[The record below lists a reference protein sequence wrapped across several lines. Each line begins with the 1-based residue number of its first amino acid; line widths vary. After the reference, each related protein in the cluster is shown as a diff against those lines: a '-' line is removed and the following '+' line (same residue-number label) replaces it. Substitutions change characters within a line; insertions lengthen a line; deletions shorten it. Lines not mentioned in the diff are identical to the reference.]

1 MGLSEDIKKARE
13 ELKGLIDQFEGMS
26 GGEDVAQAFRDAA
39 SSTEIT
45 VEALKEVN
53 KLSKSLKTDIQ
64 DVNVDL
70 GSIVSQFNKVVDS
83 LTKGNTELSRQKN
96 SLRSL
101 SRIGSEILNMKEG
114 EVSVTKSSISK
125 LQNKLS
131 FEKLQL
137 KLLRDQHKEG
147 SDAYEMY
154 QAQINQIKGI
164 QKASEDVLG
173 IYQKTNL
180 QLGFVPQTL
189 GAIDKQ
195 MQKLGFPDLGV
206 ADALDKTQKLA
217 QSAQGTQGILKTWG
231 FFIKEFLKNL
241 SSALSTANLLQL
253 SFGFAVKLFTELDKA
268 AGEFAKSQNV
278 SYQEAMATRKEMSDL
293 ALKTGN
299 VAVNSQRLMESQMA
313 IGNALGTNAKLN
325 KADLVTMTEM
335 TRMAGMTHEEM
346 VGIQKISLVNGK
358 SLKQNTK
365 EILGA
370 AKAQASKNGLVVNE
384 KQILKDVSKAS
395 SSLTLSLGN
404 NPTLLAEAVVQA
416 KQFGLTL
423 EQADKIAEGLLN
435 FEQSIS
441 NELEAELLLGKDL
454 NFETA
459 RQLALN
465 NDIAGAAAEVAKQVG
480 TSADFA
486 KMNRIQQEAI
496 AKSAGLS
503 RDELAKSLMDREAL
517 IALGAKEGQDAQAR
531 YNELV
536 SQGKSRVEIA
546 NELGDTELENAMHQQ
561 SVQEQF
567 NDTMLELKEMLINGL
582 LPAFQT
588 MGTFLKENM
597 GIVKSI
603 VKLLIAAKVAQ
614 ITFNAVKAVS
624 NALTKKGAKES
635 QKEATKQIFGG
646 AFKSFGTVPVV
657 GAALA
662 LAAALGAIALMNSTA
677 ADDMLS
683 PGKGGGGYGDRTLF
697 GPEGAISL
705 NNKDTV
711 IAGTNL
717 FGDDVKSKPGK
728 ATEMAGKGEIQ
739 VKGGGDMSAVI
750 SAINTLSGN
759 LNALASRPIE
769 VSIDGSKVITATT
782 DQRPNETGGATRRNS
797 YQVQ

>member
-1 MGLSEDIKKARE
+1 MSASKKIAEIEKQLNKLRE
-13 ELKGLIDQFEGMS
+13 NLDSVGKSNLDSLVKGLGKGKENLDDWNAALETTKLEVDEVQKS
-26 GGEDVAQAFRDAA
+26 LSYVARSFLDSAN
-39 SSTEIT
+39 E
-45 VEALKEVN
+45 
-53 KLSKSLKTDIQ
+53 LSKQNKYLTQSQ
-64 DVNVDL
+64 
-70 GSIVSQFNKVVDS
+70 SI
-83 LTKGNTELSRQKN
+83 
-96 SLRSL
+96 
-101 SRIGSEILNMKEG
+101 I
-114 EVSVTKSSISK
+114 SSI
-125 LQNKLS
+125 N
-131 FEKLQL
+131 
-137 KLLRDQHKEG
+137 R
-147 SDAYEMY
+147 
-154 QAQINQIKGI
+154 
-164 QKASEDVLG
+164 KASETLSVRKG
-173 IYQKTNL
+173 EQSINAKSIKAAKEKSAQQKTQLEDAIELGNL
-180 QLGFVPQTL
+180 SKEQKSEIQSVIAGIDEYEKGLQGVLDTYNRTNRQLGFIPQAL
-189 GAIDKQ
+189 SGVDKQ
-195 MQKLGFPDLGV
+195 LSKLGFPELGV
-206 ADALDKTQKLA
+206 ADALDKTQKLS
-217 QSAQGTQGILKTWG
+217 QSAMGTQGVFKTWG
-231 FFIKEFLKNL
+231 IFIKEFGKNL
-241 SSALSTANLLQL
+241 ASAFSTANLLQL

-293 ALKTGN
+293 ALSTGN

-404 NPTLLAEAVVQA
+404 NPIELAKAVVQA

-423 EQADKIAEGLLN
+423 EQADKIASGLLN

-567 NDTMLELKEMLINGL
+567 NDTMLELKEVLINGL
-582 LPAFQT
+582 LPAFST

-597 GIVKSI
+597 GIVKGI
-603 VKLLIAAKVAQ
+603 VKLLIAAKIAQ
-614 ITFNAVKAVS
+614 VTFNGVQAIS
-624 NALTKKGAKES
+624 NALSKKGAKTTRKDS
-635 QKEATKQIFGG
+635 GAAIYGG
-646 AFKSFGTVPVV
+646 AFKSLGGIPIV
-657 GAALA
+657 GVGLA
-662 LAAALGAIALMNSTA
+662 LAAAAGALALMNGA
-677 ADDMLS
+677 FNADDMLS
-683 PGKGGGGYGDRTLF
+683 PGKSGGGYGDRTLF

-717 FGDDVKSKPGK
+717 FGDDVKSEPGK

-759 LNALASRPIE
+759 LNAIASRPIN
-769 VSIDGSKVITATT
+769 VSIDGNKVITATT
-782 DQRPNETGGATRRNS
+782 DQKPNETGGAIRRNS